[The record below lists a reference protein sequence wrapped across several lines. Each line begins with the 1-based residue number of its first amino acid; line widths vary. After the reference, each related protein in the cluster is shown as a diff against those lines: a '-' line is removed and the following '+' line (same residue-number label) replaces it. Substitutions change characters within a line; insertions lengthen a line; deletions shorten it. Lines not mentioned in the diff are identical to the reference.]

1 MDSGESAGVE
11 REVISQWMGKIKIF
25 TTEVTE
31 GTQRVSQS
39 WMGLDE
45 ESFGDPS
52 RNRPRLLGM
61 TSGVI
66 GMTRGRF
73 GRARE
78 GKYFFLEQL
87 GCEIRKRLW

>member
-1 MDSGESAGVE
+1 MRSIL
-11 REVISQWMGKIKIF
+11 ISQWMEKIKIF

-31 GTQRVSQS
+31 GTQRVGQS
-39 WMGLDE
+39 RMRLDE

-66 GMTRGRF
+66 GMTRGRI
-73 GRARE
+73 GRARG
-78 GKYFFLEQL
+78 GKYCFS
-87 GCEIRKRLW
+87 